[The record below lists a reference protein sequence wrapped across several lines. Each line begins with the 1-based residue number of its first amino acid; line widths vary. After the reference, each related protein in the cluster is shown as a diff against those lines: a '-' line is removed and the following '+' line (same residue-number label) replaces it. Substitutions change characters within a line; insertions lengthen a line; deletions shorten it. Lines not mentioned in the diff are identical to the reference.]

1 LPESGTAK
9 PLPAKSGFS
18 EDDTLSCMSTWQAPP
33 AAGPVS
39 ARVRPPG
46 SKSITNRALVL
57 AALSSGPSAIT
68 GGLDARDTQLA
79 VAALRALDA
88 SVIVSRTDWRFQP
101 GDLSSFSGAV
111 SSGAASSGAVDV
123 DLGNSGTCMRFLPA
137 VAALTSASVRFD
149 GDPRIRERPNA
160 ALLGALRILGAVVD
174 GDAAPFT
181 VHGHGSVPGGT
192 VTLDAS
198 GSSQLVS
205 GLLLAGPRFRD
216 GLSVRHEGPPVPSAP
231 HIVMTVR
238 MLRAAGA
245 TVTVIPGPDGRPCE
259 WQVTPGP
266 LSLGAVAVEPDLSN
280 AVPFL
285 AAALVTGGTV
295 VLPGWPADSLQASSA
310 ILDALCSMGATCSV
324 DDSGLTISGTGTVR
338 GASVDLRDVSEMAP
352 VLTAVAAVASS
363 PSVFTGL
370 AHTRTHETDRLAAM
384 AKEINALGGDVSELP
399 DGLEVRPRPLR
410 ASGTFHTYDDHR
422 LVMAAAVLGLAVP
435 GLLVDNVETVGKTF
449 PGFTDA
455 WASMLSVHDEPGV
468 RAESGVNTE

>member
-1 LPESGTAK
+1 
-9 PLPAKSGFS
+9 
-18 EDDTLSCMSTWQAPP
+18 MSTWQAPS
-33 AAGPVS
+33 AGAPVS

-57 AALSSGPSAIT
+57 AALSSGPSVVT
-68 GGLDARDTQLA
+68 GGLEARDTQLA
-79 VAALRALDA
+79 IAALRAMGA
-88 SVIVSRTDWRFQP
+88 SISLGRTDWRFQP
-101 GDLSSFSGAV
+101 GNLSSGT
-111 SSGAASSGAVDV
+111 AADV

-137 VAALTSASVRFD
+137 VAALTPARVRFD
-149 GDPRIRERPNA
+149 GDPRIRERPNS
-160 ALLGALRILGAVVD
+160 ALLGALRSLGAVID

-181 VHGHGSVPGGT
+181 VHGRGSVPGGS

-205 GLLLAGPRFRD
+205 GLLLAGPRFTD

-231 HIVMTVR
+231 HIAMTVR

-245 TVTVIPGPDGRPCE
+245 TVTVAPGPDGRPGA
-259 WQVTPGP
+259 WQVAPGP
-266 LSLGAVAVEPDLSN
+266 LAAGAISVEPDLSN

-285 AAALVTGGTV
+285 AAALVTGGTL

-310 ILDALCSMGATCSV
+310 ILDVLCAMGATCSA
-324 DDSGLTISGTGTVR
+324 DPSGLTISGTGTVR
-338 GASVDLRDVSEMAP
+338 GVSVDLRDVSEMAP

-363 PSVFTGL
+363 PSVFTGI

-410 ASGTFHTYDDHR
+410 ATGSFDTYDDHR

-435 GLLVDNVETVGKTF
+435 GLLVANAETVGKTF
-449 PGFTDA
+449 PQFTQA
-455 WASMLSVHDEPGV
+455 WAAMLDGVH
-468 RAESGVNTE
+468 TE

>member
-1 LPESGTAK
+1 LPEFSSAK

-18 EDDTLSCMSTWQAPP
+18 GDDTLICMSTWQAPP

-57 AALSSGPSAIT
+57 AALSSGPSVIT
-68 GGLDARDTQLA
+68 GGLEARDTQLA
-79 VAALRALDA
+79 VAALRVLGA
-88 SVIVSRTDWRFQP
+88 SISLSRTDWRFQP
-101 GDLSSFSGAV
+101 GNLSSV
-111 SSGAASSGAVDV
+111 SGAADI

-160 ALLGALRILGAVVD
+160 ALLGALRSLGAVVD
-174 GDAAPFT
+174 ADAAPFT
-181 VHGHGSVPGGT
+181 VHGHGAVPGGT

-205 GLLLAGPRFRD
+205 GLLLAGTRFRD
-216 GLSVRHEGPPVPSAP
+216 GLRVRHEGPPVPSAP

-245 TVTVIPGPDGRPCE
+245 TVTVVCGPDGRPCE
-259 WQVTPGP
+259 WQVAPGP

-295 VLPGWPADSLQASSA
+295 VLPGWPADSLQGSSA
-310 ILDALCSMGATCSV
+310 ILDALSAMGADCTV
-324 DDSGLTISGTGTVR
+324 DAAGLRISGTGTVR
-338 GASVDLRDVSEMAP
+338 GASIDLRDVSEMAP

-363 PSVFTGL
+363 PSVFTGI

-384 AKEINALGGDVSELP
+384 AKEINALGGDVAELP
-399 DGLEVRPRPLR
+399 DGLEVRPRPMR
-410 ASGTFHTYDDHR
+410 AAGTFDTYDDHR

-449 PGFTDA
+449 PGFTDE
-455 WASMLSVHDEPGV
+455 WASML
-468 RAESGVNTE
+468 GVNAE